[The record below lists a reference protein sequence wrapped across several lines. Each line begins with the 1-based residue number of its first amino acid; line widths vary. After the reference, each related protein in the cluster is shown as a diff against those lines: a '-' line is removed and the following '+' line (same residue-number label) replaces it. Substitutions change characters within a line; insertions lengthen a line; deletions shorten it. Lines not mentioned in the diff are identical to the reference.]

1 MGNQES
7 ARILY
12 IGYALYPEEEEEE
25 EGTIYWHRQHW
36 AQNANK

>member
-12 IGYALYPEEEEEE
+12 IGYALYPEEEEE
-25 EGTIYWHRQHW
+25 GTIYWHRQHW

>member
-12 IGYALYPEEEEEE
+12 IGYALYPEEEE
-25 EGTIYWHRQHW
+25 GTIYWHRQHW